1 MSKKTVLSLA
11 ALMLA
16 ACASKPVPSVADVS
30 DATEPLICDGPVQC
44 QTAWRLA
51 QLWVVTNSGLKI
63 QLATDVVIQ
72 TYPGDQTTTLRNY
85 TITRQPI
92 EGQRERITFASA
104 CQSIFGCRGNEVQL
118 AASFK
123 RYVREGMLAGRQS

>member
-1 MSKKTVLSLA
+1 VGGDEQR
-11 ALMLA
+11 
-16 ACASKPVPSVADVS
+16 P
-30 DATEPLICDGPVQC
+30 
-44 QTAWRLA
+44 
-51 QLWVVTNSGLKI
+51 KI